1 MSESYMVSNLSKTVL
16 VCIFVVT
23 ALGCSF
29 IPPTTSDY
37 DVDYNF
43 SNLKSYAWI
52 AKRSQPDKE
61 SDSNKVDTK
70 AIMKTVMD
78 VTTLRQKR
86 QISAVESILS
96 KKGFVKSD
104 SLESADFLV
113 RSHNVTDKKKDVS
126 TYYSVWGYY
135 PYYHSPYLWP
145 HRVSNSI
152 EREYEVGTQVL
163 DIVDAKT
170 REVIWQGSVSQKL
183 GFYKNQTPERRNQR
197 IIMNVELML
206 KTFPPETVK

>member
-1 MSESYMVSNLSKTVL
+1 MVSNLSKTVF
-16 VCIFVVT
+16 VCIFVVS

-37 DVDYNF
+37 DVNYNF
-43 SNLKSYAWI
+43 SKLKSYAWI
-52 AKRSQPDKE
+52 AKKHQSVKDGDHKQVE
-61 SDSNKVDTK
+61 TK
-70 AIMKTVMD
+70 ALTDADADI
-78 VTTLRQKR
+78 TTLRQKR

-135 PYYHSPYLWP
+135 PYYHSPFIWP

-152 EREYEVGTQVL
+152 EREYDVGTQVL
-163 DIVDAKT
+163 GIVDAKT
-170 REVIWQGSVSQKL
+170 REVIWQGSVSQRL
-183 GFYKNQTPERRNQR
+183 GFYKNQIPEKRNQR

-206 KTFPPETVK
+206 KNFPPELVK